1 MAAGKDGIVE
11 DYVLFNT
18 ATSAERLISQISEK
32 NVIIK
37 RATLSPE
44 TGMKYLSLSLSDKIK
59 FWYGKPRLIELIF
72 KRGNS
77 RCISLFFWEGVPF
90 SYR

>member
-11 DYVLFNT
+11 DNVLCFQYCHIC
-18 ATSAERLISQISEK
+18 RISEK
-32 NVIIK
+32 FVIIK
-37 RATLSPE
+37 IATFSPE
-44 TGMKYLSLSLSDKIK
+44 TGVKYLSLSLSGIIK
-59 FWYGKPRLIELIF
+59 FWYGRLRLIELIF

-77 RCISLFFWEGVPF
+77 RCISLFFWEGIPF